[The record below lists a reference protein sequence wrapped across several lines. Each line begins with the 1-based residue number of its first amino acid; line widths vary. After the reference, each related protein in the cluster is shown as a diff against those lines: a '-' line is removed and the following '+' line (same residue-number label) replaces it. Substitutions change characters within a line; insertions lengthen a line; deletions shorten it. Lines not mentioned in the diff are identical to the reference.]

1 MVDEHVVLHYPT
13 ALYFFTSR
21 ARADLAAD
29 IERGLE
35 AMIADGSFERLFEV
49 HHGATLRQARLD
61 RRLVIELQNPDLP
74 QLTPFSR
81 RELWHQPV
89 APK

>member
-1 MVDEHVVLHYPT
+1 VALHYPT
-13 ALYFFTSR
+13 AFYFFTSL

-35 AMIADGSFERLFEV
+35 RMIADGSFEQLFEA
-49 HHGATLRQARLD
+49 HHGATLRRAKLEQRQL
-61 RRLVIELQNPDLP
+61 IELLNPNLP
-74 QLTPFSR
+74 PRTPFAR
-81 RELWHQPV
+81 EELWYRPG